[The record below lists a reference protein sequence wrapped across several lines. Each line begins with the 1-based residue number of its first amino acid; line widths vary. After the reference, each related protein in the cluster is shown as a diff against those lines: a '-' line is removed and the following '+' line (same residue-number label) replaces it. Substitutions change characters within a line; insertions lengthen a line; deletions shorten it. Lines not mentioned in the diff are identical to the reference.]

1 MSRFFI
7 LFLLVLSGNA
17 LASPDISVGTLYDY
31 MSAEKTTLLK
41 QIRNI
46 GDETAFVKITL
57 AEIVYSADG
66 VPKER
71 DLPEEGI
78 RQLVTSPSRLIIPAG
93 GMQATRFIY
102 MGKRERERYFR
113 VRFVPVKPQ
122 DEDLTELP
130 PQQQISAGV
139 SIMTGF
145 GTILFVAPK
154 ETRYDTRIDR
164 ENGVLY
170 VENRGNAI
178 VILDYLELCDKKE
191 TSCSQP
197 EKLHLLP
204 SVKKQVSKEAT
215 RTVRFELIEGK
226 KSAFREFKL

>member
-1 MSRFFI
+1 
-7 LFLLVLSGNA
+7 
-17 LASPDISVGTLYDY
+17 
-31 MSAEKTTLLK
+31 
-41 QIRNI
+41 
-46 GDETAFVKITL
+46 
-57 AEIVYSADG
+57 
-66 VPKER
+66 
-71 DLPEEGI
+71 
-78 RQLVTSPSRLIIPAG
+78 
-93 GMQATRFIY
+93 MQATRFIY
-102 MGKRERERYFR
+102 MGERERERYFR

-122 DEDLTELP
+122 DDEITGLP

-170 VENRGNAI
+170 VENRGNAT

-197 EKLHLLP
+197 EKMHLLP
-204 SVKKQVSKEAT
+204 GVKKRVSEEAT
-215 RTVRFELIEGK
+215 RMVRFELIEGK

>member
-1 MSRFFI
+1 MRKFISI
-7 LFLLVLSGNA
+7 LFCLICGNVF
-17 LASPDISVGTLYDY
+17 ASAEISVGTLYDY
-31 MSAEKTTLLK
+31 MPAEKTTLLK
-41 QIRNI
+41 RVRNL

-57 AEIVYSADG
+57 AEIIYGADG

-71 DLPEEGI
+71 ELPEEGV
-78 RQLVTSPSRLIIPAG
+78 RQLVTSPSRLIVPAG
-93 GMQATRFIY
+93 GSQATRFIY
-102 MGKRERERYFR
+102 MGARERERYFR

-122 DEDLTELP
+122 GDEITELP
-130 PQQQISAGV
+130 LKQQISAGV

-154 ETRYDTRIDR
+154 APRYDTYIGR
-164 ENGVLY
+164 ENGALY
-170 VENRGNAI
+170 AENRGNAT

-197 EKLHLLP
+197 EQMHLLP
-204 SVKKQVSKEAT
+204 GVKKRVSQEAT

-226 KSAFREFKL
+226 KSAFKEFKL

>member
-1 MSRFFI
+1 MSKFFI

-41 QIRNI
+41 RIRNI
-46 GDETAFVKITL
+46 GDETAFVKMTL
-57 AEIVYSADG
+57 AEIVYGADG

-71 DLPEEGI
+71 DLPEEGV

-102 MGKRERERYFR
+102 MGERERERYFR

-122 DEDLTELP
+122 G
-130 PQQQISAGV
+130 AGV

-164 ENGVLY
+164 EKGVLY
-170 VENRGNAI
+170 VENRGNAT

-197 EKLHLLP
+197 EKQHLLP
-204 SVKKQVSKEAT
+204 GVKKRLGKDAT

-226 KSAFREFKL
+226 QSAFREFKL

>member
-1 MSRFFI
+1 MNKVFTV
-7 LFLLVLSGNA
+7 LLLIFSSNV

-41 QIRNI
+41 RVRNL

-57 AEIVYSADG
+57 AEIIYGADG
-66 VPKER
+66 VPKEQE
-71 DLPEEGI
+71 LPEEGV

-93 GMQATRFIY
+93 GIQATRFIY
-102 MGKRERERYFR
+102 MGVRERERYFR

-122 DEDLTELP
+122 GDEITELP

-154 ETRYDTRIDR
+154 ETRYDTRIDH
-164 ENGVLY
+164 ENGALY
-170 VENRGNAI
+170 VENRGNAT
-178 VILDYLELCDKKE
+178 VILDYLELCDQKE
-191 TSCSQP
+191 RSCSQP
-197 EKLHLLP
+197 EKMHLLP
-204 SVKKQVSKEAT
+204 GVKKRVSQEAT
-215 RTVRFELIEGK
+215 RLVRFELIEGK
-226 KSAFREFKL
+226 ISAFREFKL

>member
-1 MSRFFI
+1 MNKIFNV
-7 LFLLVLSGNA
+7 LLLVIFSGNV

-41 QIRNI
+41 RVRNL

-57 AEIVYSADG
+57 AEIVYGADG

-71 DLPEEGI
+71 VLPEEGV

-93 GMQATRFIY
+93 GSQATRFIY
-102 MGKRERERYFR
+102 MGVRERERYFR

-122 DEDLTELP
+122 GDEITELP
-130 PQQQISAGV
+130 PPQQISAGV

-154 ETRYDTRIDR
+154 ETRYDTRIGRD
-164 ENGVLY
+164 NGALY
-170 VENRGNAI
+170 VENRGNA
-178 VILDYLELCDKKE
+178 LNH
-191 TSCSQP
+191 P
-197 EKLHLLP
+197 
-204 SVKKQVSKEAT
+204 
-215 RTVRFELIEGK
+215 LI
-226 KSAFREFKL
+226 

>member
-1 MSRFFI
+1 MNKIFTV
-7 LFLLVLSGNA
+7 LLLIFSSNV

-41 QIRNI
+41 RVRNL

-57 AEIVYSADG
+57 AEIIYDADG

-71 DLPEEGI
+71 ELPEEGV

-102 MGKRERERYFR
+102 MGVRERERYFR

-122 DEDLTELP
+122 DDEITELP

-164 ENGVLY
+164 KNGVLY
-170 VENRGNAI
+170 VENRGNAT
-178 VILDYLELCDKKE
+178 VILDYLELCDQKE
-191 TSCSQP
+191 SSCSQP
-197 EKLHLLP
+197 EKMHLLP
-204 SVKKQVSKEAT
+204 GVKKRVSQEAT

-226 KSAFREFKL
+226 KSVFREFKL

>member
-1 MSRFFI
+1 MSKFII

-31 MSAEKTTLLK
+31 MSAEKATLLK
-41 QIRNI
+41 RIRNI

-57 AEIVYSADG
+57 AEIVYDAGG

-71 DLPEEGI
+71 ELPEEGV

-93 GMQATRFIY
+93 GSQATRFIY
-102 MGKRERERYFR
+102 MGERERERYFR
-113 VRFVPVKPQ
+113 VRFVPVTPQ
-122 DEDLTELP
+122 DDELTELP

-164 ENGVLY
+164 ENGALY
-170 VENRGNAI
+170 VENRGNAT

-197 EKLHLLP
+197 EKMHLLP
-204 SVKKQVSKEAT
+204 GVKKQVSKEST
-215 RTVRFELIEGK
+215 RMVRFELNEGK
-226 KSAFREFKL
+226 KSTFREFKL

>member
-1 MSRFFI
+1 MNKIFTV
-7 LFLLVLSGNA
+7 LLLIFSSNA

-41 QIRNI
+41 RVRNL

-57 AEIVYSADG
+57 AEIIYGADG

-71 DLPEEGI
+71 ELPEEGV

-102 MGKRERERYFR
+102 MGVRERERYFR

-122 DEDLTELP
+122 DDEITELP

-139 SIMTGF
+139 SIMTGY

-154 ETRYDTRIDR
+154 ETHYDTRIGRD
-164 ENGVLY
+164 NGALY
-170 VENRGNAI
+170 VENRGNTT
-178 VILDYLELCDKKE
+178 VILDYLELCDK

-204 SVKKQVSKEAT
+204 GVKKRVSQDAT
-215 RTVRFELIEGK
+215 STVRFELIEGK
-226 KSAFREFKL
+226 QSVFKEFKA

>member
-1 MSRFFI
+1 MSKFFI

-41 QIRNI
+41 RIRNI

-57 AEIVYSADG
+57 AEIVYGADG
-66 VPKER
+66 VPNER
-71 DLPEEGI
+71 ELPEEGV

-102 MGKRERERYFR
+102 MGERERERYFR

-122 DEDLTELP
+122 GDELTELP

-164 ENGVLY
+164 ENGALY
-170 VENRGNAI
+170 VENRGNAT

-197 EKLHLLP
+197 EKQHLLP
-204 SVKKQVSKEAT
+204 GVKKQVSKEAT

>member
-1 MSRFFI
+1 MNKIFAV
-7 LFLLVLSGNA
+7 LLIIFSSNA
-17 LASPDISVGTLYDY
+17 MASPDISVGTLYDY

-41 QIRNI
+41 RVRNL
-46 GDETAFVKITL
+46 GNETAFVKITL
-57 AEIVYSADG
+57 AEIIYGADG

-71 DLPEEGI
+71 ELPEEGV

-93 GMQATRFIY
+93 GIQATRFIY
-102 MGKRERERYFR
+102 MGERERERYFR

-122 DEDLTELP
+122 DDEITELP

-139 SIMTGF
+139 SIMTGY

-154 ETRYDTRIDR
+154 VPRYDTRIVR
-164 ENGVLY
+164 EDGVLY
-170 VENRGNAI
+170 VQNLGNAT
-178 VILDYLELCDKKE
+178 VVLDYLEVCDK

-204 SVKKQVSKEAT
+204 GVKKQVSQDAAS
-215 RTVRFELIEGK
+215 TVRFELIEGK
-226 KSAFREFKL
+226 QSVFKEFKV

>member
-1 MSRFFI
+1 MNKFFI

-41 QIRNI
+41 RIRNI

-57 AEIVYSADG
+57 AEIVYGADG
-66 VPKER
+66 VPQER
-71 DLPEEGI
+71 ALPEEGG
-78 RQLVTSPSRLIIPAG
+78 RQLVTSPSRLILPAG

-102 MGKRERERYFR
+102 MGVRERERYFR

-122 DEDLTELP
+122 DDEITQLP
-130 PQQQISAGV
+130 PQQQTSAGV

-164 ENGVLY
+164 KNGALY
-170 VENRGNAI
+170 VENRGNAT

-191 TSCSQP
+191 SSCSQP
-197 EKLHLLP
+197 EKMHLLP
-204 SVKKQVSKEAT
+204 GVKKRVSKEAT
-215 RTVRFELIEGK
+215 RTVRFELIEGN